1 MSARLTLRAE
11 GDTWRV
17 RLGGTEDEPV
27 LLFFCVTTDQR
38 PYRVVRVAPGRFS
51 DGEDLRQLSEDD
63 LRALFQG
70 SKSLGAPVEYPSYG
84 P

>member
-1 MSARLTLRAE
+1 MSATLKAD

-17 RLGGTEDEPV
+17 RLGGTGQEPV
-27 LLFFCVTTDQR
+27 VLFFCVTTDQR
-38 PYRVVRVAPGRFS
+38 PYRVVRVAHGRFS
-51 DGEDLRQLSEDD
+51 DGAELDALSADD

-70 SKSLGAPVEYPSYG
+70 SRSLGAPVEYPSYG

>member
-1 MSARLTLRAE
+1 MSATLKAD

-17 RLGGTEDEPV
+17 RFGGTEKEPIV
-27 LLFFCVTTDQR
+27 LFFCVTTDQR

-51 DGEDLRQLSEDD
+51 GAAELDALSAAD

-70 SKSLGAPVEYPSYG
+70 SRSLGAPTEYPSYG

>member
-1 MSARLTLRAE
+1 MSRTLKAD

-17 RLGGTEDEPV
+17 RLGGTEPEPV
-27 LLFFCVTTDQR
+27 VLFFCVTTDQR
-38 PYRVVRVAPGRFS
+38 PYRVVRVAQGRFS
-51 DGEDLRQLSEDD
+51 GDDLDQPSEDD

-70 SKSLGAPVEYPSYG
+70 STSLGAPVEYPSYG

>member
-1 MSARLTLRAE
+1 MSATLKAD

-17 RLGGTEDEPV
+17 RFGGTEQEPV
-27 LLFFCVTTDQR
+27 VLFFCVTTDQR

-51 DGEDLRQLSEDD
+51 DGAELDALSADD
-63 LRALFQG
+63 LRALFRG
-70 SKSLGAPVEYPSYG
+70 SRSLGAPAEYPSYG